1 MTYNT
6 DFMPPMFFI
15 MTPATFLMT
24 PATFLMT
31 PATFLMASTDAEGH
45 LPDAYRP
52 KRASVSFG
60 TSIRALRY
68 EHPRLTLRAAIHDS
82 HSRQDDGAR
91 AWDDEAS
98 AWDDEKIGK

>member
-1 MTYNT
+1 
-6 DFMPPMFFI
+6 MFFL
-15 MTPATFLMT
+15 MTSATFLMTQETFLMT

-31 PATFLMASTDAEGH
+31 STNAEGH
-45 LPDAYRP
+45 LPDARRP
-52 KRASVSFG
+52 TRASVSFG

-68 EHPRLTLRAAIHDS
+68 EYPRHTLRAAIHAS
-82 HSRQDDGAR
+82 HGRQDSEAR

>member
-1 MTYNT
+1 MT
-6 DFMPPMFFI
+6 PMFFL
-15 MTPATFLMT
+15 MTSAMFLMT

-31 PATFLMASTDAEGH
+31 SATFLMTSTHAEGH

-52 KRASVSFG
+52 IRASVSFD

-68 EHPRLTLRAAIHDS
+68 EHPHHTLRAAIHASNGRHDS
-82 HSRQDDGAR
+82 EAR
-91 AWDDEAS
+91 

>member
-1 MTYNT
+1 MT
-6 DFMPPMFFI
+6 PMFFLMTSATFI

-24 PATFLMT
+24 SATFLMT
-31 PATFLMASTDAEGH
+31 STQAEGH

-52 KRASVSFG
+52 TRASVSFG
-60 TSIRALRY
+60 TRIRALRY

-82 HSRQDDGAR
+82 HGRHDHEAR
-91 AWDDEAS
+91 